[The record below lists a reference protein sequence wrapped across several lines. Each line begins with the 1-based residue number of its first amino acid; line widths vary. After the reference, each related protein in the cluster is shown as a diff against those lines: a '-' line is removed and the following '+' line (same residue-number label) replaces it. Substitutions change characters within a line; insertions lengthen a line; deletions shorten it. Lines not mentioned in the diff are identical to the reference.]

1 MTYFVRMFVTADIHS
16 AEHQFLP
23 WLPGHQLRCLRL
35 GMGFKEF
42 HWHEPWKIWSYL
54 RNNEV
59 DNNPPNGWWDDLLL
73 GFVTLMSPPLTICGT
88 WLALPWEIPVRWT
101 QPLCPSWDQLCP
113 SWLTTNWVSRAW
125 GVQDRQGWAKNCFE
139 IISQLL
145 GLHHSICKTNAA
157 LASIPGKHQLISIRN
172 NSKPSQH
179 KHHNGMPYQS
189 HTTKSLVRSK
199 SRRHSIQHW

>member
-1 MTYFVRMFVTADIHS
+1 MDQPIHSYCVMTYFVRMFVTADIHS

-42 HWHEPWKIWSYL
+42 HWHKPWKIWSYL

-101 QPLCPSWDQLCP
+101 QPLCPHRGINCALHGSPQTEFHALEVCRIGKAEPKIAWKSSLNFWDF
-113 SWLTTNWVSRAW
+113 TTRS
-125 GVQDRQGWAKNCFE
+125 AKRT
-139 IISQLL
+139 
-145 GLHHSICKTNAA
+145 LH
-157 LASIPGKHQLISIRN
+157 
-172 NSKPSQH
+172 
-179 KHHNGMPYQS
+179 
-189 HTTKSLVRSK
+189 
-199 SRRHSIQHW
+199 